1 MDISILTFIFIVV
14 FSSLSLRI
22 IEEYYYEEC
31 MYSILNYYHAYDNTS
46 QKRDIE
52 MGLD

>member
-31 MYSILNYYHAYDNTS
+31 IYSINYYYAYDNTS

>member
-1 MDISILTFIFIVV
+1 MEISILTFIFIIL

-22 IEEYYYEEC
+22 VEEYYYEEC
-31 MYSILNYYHAYDNTS
+31 VYSVLNDYYYHDNTN